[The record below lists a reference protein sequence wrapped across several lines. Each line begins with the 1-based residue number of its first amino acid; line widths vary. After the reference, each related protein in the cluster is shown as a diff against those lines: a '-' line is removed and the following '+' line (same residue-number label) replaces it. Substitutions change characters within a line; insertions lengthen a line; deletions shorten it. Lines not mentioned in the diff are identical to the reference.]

1 MGNLESN
8 SAIYL
13 KEKIGKNNIKIIDS
27 VPRNMFQKYVE
38 EPSISLNIFTDWL
51 WKTELILYP
60 LLSSLKVIS
69 ALRNLG

>member
-38 EPSISLNIFTDWL
+38 EPSISLNIFTD
-51 WKTELILYP
+51 
-60 LLSSLKVIS
+60 
-69 ALRNLG
+69 